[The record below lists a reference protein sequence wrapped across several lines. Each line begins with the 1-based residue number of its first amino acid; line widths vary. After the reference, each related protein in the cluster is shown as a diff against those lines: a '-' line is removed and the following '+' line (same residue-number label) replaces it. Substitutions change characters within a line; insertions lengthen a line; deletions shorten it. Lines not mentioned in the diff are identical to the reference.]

1 MDSLSID
8 LLREIF
14 QKLDAVMLCRLSEV
28 SKDFRVAADDDSVWD
43 TAHGF
48 TKGRSFVTLMELGAL
63 SLSKTEECNAAAH
76 IASISEFD
84 GSTEDESDDA
94 IARRNRAYEAWDAAH
109 GFTKQ
114 RSSEIL
120 FELGILSLSKSE
132 EVIACSCAHLNSEFD
147 GSTEDESDDAIGRRD
162 RANAAWETAQNEQR
176 IIRRMH
182 AIAYR
187 MLRVPKKLRVVAAD
201 ALVHY
206 YKVTQCID
214 SILKGTPRCSDDDIF
229 AAAYRDLNRKRL
241 EAEQA
246 LIAADADVM
255 KWEHSFVDRR
265 RWASFTPAFCCTQKP
280 WGSSPSLENLEHR
293 WMFE

>member
-14 QKLDAVMLCRLSEV
+14 QELDAVMLCRLAKV
-28 SKDFRVAADDDSVWD
+28 SKNFRDAADEDRVWD

-48 TKGRSFVTLMELGAL
+48 TKQRSSEILFELGTL
-63 SLSKTEECNAAAH
+63 SLYKTEECNAAAH

-94 IARRNRAYEAWDAAH
+94 I
-109 GFTKQ
+109 
-114 RSSEIL
+114 
-120 FELGILSLSKSE
+120 
-132 EVIACSCAHLNSEFD
+132 
-147 GSTEDESDDAIGRRD
+147 GRRD
-162 RANAAWETAQNEQR
+162 RAYEAWETAQNEQR

-214 SILKGTPRCSDDDIF
+214 SILKGVPRCADDDTF
-229 AAAYRDLNRKRL
+229 AAAYRDLNRKRT
-241 EAEQA
+241 EAEHA
-246 LIAADADVM
+246 LKDADADVK
-255 KWEHSFVDRR
+255 KWEHSFVDHKRC
-265 RWASFTPAFCCTQKP
+265 SFTFAPAYCVSMRCSSTYTAAFCCAQQP
-280 WGSSPSLENLEHR
+280 WGTSPPLENLEQS
-293 WMFE
+293 WMYE

>member
-14 QKLDAVMLCRLSEV
+14 QKLDAVMLCRLSQV
-28 SKDFRVAADDDSVWD
+28 SKDFRVAADEECVWD

-48 TKGRSFVTLMELGAL
+48 TKGRSFVLLMELGAL

-94 IARRNRAYEAWDAAH
+94 IGRRDRAYEAWDA
-109 GFTKQ
+109 
-114 RSSEIL
+114 
-120 FELGILSLSKSE
+120 
-132 EVIACSCAHLNSEFD
+132 
-147 GSTEDESDDAIGRRD
+147 
-162 RANAAWETAQNEQR
+162 AQNEQR

-214 SILKGTPRCSDDDIF
+214 SILKGVPRCADDDIF

-241 EAEQA
+241 EAEHA
-246 LIAADADVM
+246 LIVANADVK
-255 KWEHSFVDRR
+255 KWEHSFVDHKRC
-265 RWASFTPAFCCTQKP
+265 SFTFAPAYCVSTRCSSTYTAAFCCAQKP
-280 WGSSPSLENLEHR
+280 WGTSPPLENLEQS
-293 WMFE
+293 WMYE

>member
-94 IARRNRAYEAWDAAH
+94 IARRNRAYEAWDAA
-109 GFTKQ
+109 
-114 RSSEIL
+114 
-120 FELGILSLSKSE
+120 
-132 EVIACSCAHLNSEFD
+132 
-147 GSTEDESDDAIGRRD
+147 
-162 RANAAWETAQNEQR
+162 QNEQR
-176 IIRRMH
+176 IVRRMH

-201 ALVHY
+201 ALVNY

-214 SILKGTPRCSDDDIF
+214 SILKGVPRCADDDIF
-229 AAAYRDLNRKRL
+229 AAAYRDLNLKRT
-241 EAEQA
+241 EAEHA
-246 LIAADADVM
+246 LVDADSEVK
-255 KWEHSFVDRR
+255 KWEDAFVDHVRC
-265 RWASFTPAFCCTQKP
+265 SFTFAPAYRVSTRCSSTYTSAFCCAQRP
-280 WGSSPSLENLEHR
+280 WGTSPPLENLEQR

>member
-8 LLREIF
+8 LLRAIF
-14 QKLDAVMLCRLSEV
+14 QELDAVMLCRLPKV
-28 SKDFRVAADDDSVWD
+28 SKDFRVAADDDCVWN

-48 TKGRSFVTLMELGAL
+48 TKGQSFVILLELG
-63 SLSKTEECNAAAH
+63 T
-76 IASISEFD
+76 
-84 GSTEDESDDA
+84 
-94 IARRNRAYEAWDAAH
+94 
-109 GFTKQ
+109 
-114 RSSEIL
+114 
-120 FELGILSLSKSE
+120 LSLSKSE
-132 EVIACSCAHLNSEFD
+132 ECSAAAFIASNSEFD
-147 GSTEDESDDAIGRRD
+147 GSTEDESDDAIGRRN
-162 RANAAWETAQNEQR
+162 RAYEAWDAAQNEQR

-182 AIAYR
+182 TIAYR

-229 AAAYRDLNRKRL
+229 AAAYRDLNNKRT
-241 EAEQA
+241 EAEHA
-246 LIAADADVM
+246 LIAADVDVM
-255 KWEHSFVDRR
+255 KWEKSFVDHR

-280 WGSSPSLENLEHR
+280 WGSSPPLENLEHR

>member
-8 LLREIF
+8 LLRVIF
-14 QKLDAVMLCRLSEV
+14 QELDAVMLCRLPKV
-28 SKDFRVAADDDSVWD
+28 SKDFRVAADDDCVWN

-48 TKGRSFVTLMELGAL
+48 TKKRSF
-63 SLSKTEECNAAAH
+63 
-76 IASISEFD
+76 
-84 GSTEDESDDA
+84 
-94 IARRNRAYEAWDAAH
+94 
-109 GFTKQ
+109 
-114 RSSEIL
+114 EIL
-120 FELGILSLSKSE
+120 FELGTLSLKKSE
-132 EVIACSCAHLNSEFD
+132 ECSAAAFIASNSEFD

-162 RANAAWETAQNEQR
+162 RAYAAWDAAQNEQR

-182 AIAYR
+182 SIAYR
-187 MLRVPKKLRVVAAD
+187 MLHVPKKLRVVAAD

-229 AAAYRDLNRKRL
+229 AAAYRDLNRKRI
-241 EAEQA
+241 EAEYA
-246 LIAADADVM
+246 LIVADADVK

-280 WGSSPSLENLEHR
+280 WGGSPPLENLEHR